1 MLNIRFRGKYTDE
14 TQLIN
19 DTELPTGANQFK
31 ESKTLIGAFIRG
43 TIIILPLIISMVII
57 SVLKIRKLT
66 NDFEVDLSFGIT
78 FVVMLLLGYL
88 LTYLHEFIHALL
100 YPKNAVKEIWK
111 DTSQG
116 AYFVYCSSVVSKT
129 RFIVICLAP
138 VILLGIIPYGIWL
151 LIYHVLPINISICF
165 AILTWIMTLM
175 SVGDFYNVYNTV
187 LQVPNKSKIFNYGL
201 HSYWTRC

>member
-1 MLNIRFRGKYTDE
+1 MLNIKFRGKYTDE
-14 TQLIN
+14 AQLIN
-19 DTELPTGANQFK
+19 CKELPTGANQFR
-31 ESKTLIGAFIRG
+31 EGKTLIGAFIRG
-43 TIIILPLIISMVII
+43 TIITLPLILSMVII
-57 SVLKIRKLT
+57 SVLKIRKAT
-66 NDFEVDLSFGIT
+66 NNFEVDLSFGII
-78 FVVMLLLGYL
+78 FAVMLLLGQL

-100 YPKNAVKEIWK
+100 YPQSAIKEIWK

-116 AYFVYCSSVVSKT
+116 VYFVYCSSVVSKT

-151 LIYHVLPINISICF
+151 LIYNVLPINISICF

-175 SVGDFYNVYNTV
+175 SVGDFYNVYNAI

-201 HSYWTRC
+201 HSYWIR

>member
-19 DTELPTGANQFK
+19 GTELPTGANQFK
-31 ESKTLIGAFIRG
+31 EGKTLMGAFIRG
-43 TIIILPLIISMVII
+43 TIMTLPLIISMVII
-57 SVLKIRKLT
+57 SVLKIRKIT

-78 FVVMLLLGYL
+78 FVVMLLLGHL

-175 SVGDFYNVYNTV
+175 SVGDFYNVYNTI

-201 HSYWTRC
+201 HSYWTRY